1 MNVEAS
7 WCGLKLGCSSG
18 LYLTTKAKSNS
29 ACKHTD
35 TKNRGE
41 KGVMQAIAQGDK
53 RMLVCSLAR
62 ELIGQL
68 QLLNRIEKH
77 QLSFSLRSQK
87 ITGIVT
93 TAAASWGR
101 RQATF
106 LIYLVVDTL
115 AVESYVNGEGGGVV
129 VRDEQR
135 LLVRFV
141 PHHKVQRGGA
151 LMEKTHVGYQEDRRG
166 TEREETCC

>member
-1 MNVEAS
+1 MVWS
-7 WCGLKLGCSSG
+7 QTGLFVWLISNYKGQVKLS
-18 LYLTTKAKSNS
+18 LQTHRHEEQRRERRHASNS
-29 ACKHTD
+29 TGRQKDA
-35 TKNRGE
+35 R
-41 KGVMQAIAQGDK
+41 
-53 RMLVCSLAR
+53 SLAH

-141 PHHKVQRGGA
+141 PHHKVQWGGA
-151 LMEKTHVGYQEDRRG
+151 LMEKTHVGYQEGRRG
-166 TEREETCC
+166 TKREETCC